1 MIFNLTTGEIFFYGG
16 IIGMAVVAVV
26 SIIFIAVLANG
37 KKRLKRKF
45 EFETKNIK
53 K

>member
-1 MIFNLTTGEIFFYGG
+1 MIFNLTSGEIFFYGG
-16 IIGMAVVAVV
+16 IIGMGVVAVI
-26 SIIFIAVLANG
+26 SIICIAVLANG
-37 KKRLKRKF
+37 KKRLRRKF